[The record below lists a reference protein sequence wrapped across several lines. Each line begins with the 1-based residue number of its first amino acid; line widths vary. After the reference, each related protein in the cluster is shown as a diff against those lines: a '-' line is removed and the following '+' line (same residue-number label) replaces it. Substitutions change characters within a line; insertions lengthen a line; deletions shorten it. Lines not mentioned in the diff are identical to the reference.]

1 MARAKKIAAAAE
13 APVHIPVQ
21 EESPAET
28 PIMLRRS
35 KYLVHVVGGV
45 TVFAFS
51 VLLGGMFFVSWFY
64 GSTPNVGQA
73 ASPASSD
80 YEY

>member
-1 MARAKKIAAAAE
+1 MARAKKIAAAADV
-13 APVHIPVQ
+13 PVHIPVE

-35 KYLVHVVGGV
+35 KYLVHVIGGV

-64 GSTPNVGQA
+64 GSAPNADQA
-73 ASPASSD
+73 ASPASG
-80 YEY
+80 EYRY